1 MSMND
6 LIVFALRDEAPNLF
20 NKYRNVFC
28 IGIGKVNAAINV
40 TNLIATYNPKRVIN
54 LGTAGGITLSSGIH
68 RVNNVIQHDVN
79 LLAMGLEPGHIA
91 LDNINVIT
99 FEGQGYTCATGDMH
113 VTERHKLRVNCDMVD
128 MECFSIAKSCLM
140 AGVSCEIYKYISDQ
154 ADENAAT
161 TWKEQV
167 AAGQDLYMKVLQDLQ
182 VTLEEK

>member
-1 MSMND
+1 
-6 LIVFALRDEAPNLF
+6 V
-20 NKYRNVFC
+20 NKV
-28 IGIGKVNAAINV
+28 V
-40 TNLIATYNPKRVIN
+40 
-54 LGTAGGITLSSGIH
+54 
-68 RVNNVIQHDVN
+68 QHDVN

-91 LDNINVIT
+91 LDNINTIT
-99 FEGQGYTCATGDMH
+99 FDGQGYTCATGDMH
-113 VTERHKLRVNCDMVD
+113 VTERHKLRVKCDMVD

-182 VTLEEK
+182 ATLEEK